1 MAKFSKLDV
10 PYQWRDEFTKY
21 PHGYTI
27 FEALCNW
34 TKQVDNMVDYVNG
47 LLTTSLD
54 KPLRDALDAMAN
66 SGELGELIQELII
79 VDGGTF

>member
-1 MAKFSKLDV
+1 MKFNYMDV

-34 TKQVDNMVDYVNG
+34 TKQVNDMVDHVNG

-54 KPLRDALDAMAN
+54 KPLRDVLENMIN
-66 SGELGELIQELII
+66 SGELGELIQEMII